1 MVSGTGAGPGAL
13 TEVGERGTRPGSG
26 VAQGMG
32 RLQGCE
38 GGRVWGPRPLGPKE
52 ADVSQSSIPAVS
64 PCPFDFFPPILTV
77 AVSPPLYNSL
87 AVTVTILYFGA
98 PGSKS
103 WLCGL

>member
-64 PCPFDFFPPILTV
+64 PCPFCLYFFFPL
-77 AVSPPLYNSL
+77 PLRLLIIVLQEPNHQESDISL
-87 AVTVTILYFGA
+87 SF
-98 PGSKS
+98 
-103 WLCGL
+103 